1 MRKLLKDLG
10 LGITIVSG
18 GIGIKEWV
26 DRKNSYNETLS
37 KIKIEN
43 LNQGKTIA
51 ELRASKNLETAKY
64 AKDHQDYKEALQSV
78 DIKANLYINEVDKNN
93 GSCTTEVCKK
103 LFSDFQAKL
112 KETEKL
118 AEKVD
123 KNAVDNN
130 AFADIDVT
138 KSSIIS
144 DDWIDSYQKFMD
156 SLSDEELLSMC
167 HISFLAGLL
176 IICYNIVMI
185 FYGDYIIKY
194 FSLENKFPKI
204 ASFIELR
211 RKFQLYYM
219 TINIIIM
226 VLIILILLI
235 LNILVF
241 TGFFS

>member
-10 LGITIVSG
+10 LGISIVSG
-18 GIGIKEWV
+18 SLGINEWA
-26 DRKNSYNETLS
+26 KSKSSYNETIS

-43 LNQGKTIA
+43 SNQLKTIE
-51 ELRASKNLETAKY
+51 ELRAKNSLEAAIY
-64 AKDHQDYKEALQSV
+64 AKDHQDLREAIQNTEG
-78 DIKANLYINEVDKNN
+78 KAVAYISEVDKNS
-93 GSCTTEVCKK
+93 GSCLTESCKK
-103 LFSDFQAKL
+103 LLADFQANL
-112 KETEKL
+112 KDTTKL

-123 KNAVDNN
+123 KNASD
-130 AFADIDVT
+130 DIET

-144 DDWIDSYQKFMD
+144 DDWFDSYQKFMD

-167 HISFLAGLL
+167 HISFLVGLL

-194 FSLENKFPKI
+194 FSLEIKFPKI
-204 ASFIELR
+204 ASFIKLR

-226 VLIILILLI
+226 ILIIIILLI
-235 LNILVF
+235 FNILVF